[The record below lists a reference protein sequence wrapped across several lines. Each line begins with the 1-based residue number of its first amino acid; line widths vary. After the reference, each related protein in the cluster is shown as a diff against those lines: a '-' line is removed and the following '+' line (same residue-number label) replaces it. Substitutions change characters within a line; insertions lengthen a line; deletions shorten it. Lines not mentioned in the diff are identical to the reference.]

1 MVSIRTRNWSRGKV
15 KHYMSW
21 LKSQGI
27 RLFGVAELSKINIF
41 EPPFTYGISLG
52 IKLPNGVVDE
62 VMEGPT
68 HTYFHT
74 YRTTNALLDKV
85 AYQLTLKLEEE
96 GNRALY
102 IPASQ
107 TVDRQAIRGRV
118 SHKQVACG
126 AGLGYIGKSA
136 LFVSYEFGPRVRL
149 STVLTDGDLSDV
161 QRQLTEM
168 QGIAA
173 RREDGQCGSCDLCW
187 KACPCGAISGIEY
200 VSGMAREDF
209 FDAEKC
215 GNYMKKAYQ
224 HIGRGAVCGIC
235 MAVCPKGKGRF

>member
-1 MVSIRTRNWSRGKV
+1 MERWI
-15 KHYMSW
+15 SW

-27 RLFGVAELSKINIF
+27 RLFGVVALDKIKID
-41 EPPFTYGISLG
+41 EPGFTYGISLG

-62 VMEGPT
+62 VVNGPT

-74 YRTTNALLDKV
+74 YRTTNALLDRI
-85 AYQLTLKLEEE
+85 AYQLVLQLEQQ

-107 TVDRQAIRGRV
+107 TVERQAMRGRV

-136 LFVSYEFGPRVRL
+136 LFVSHEFGPRVRL
-149 STVLTDGDLSDV
+149 STVLTDADLSDV
-161 QRQLTEM
+161 ENKLAKERDSSLSEQLIGTCNDCNVC
-168 QGIAA
+168 Q
-173 RREDGQCGSCDLCW
+173 
-187 KACPCGAISGIEY
+187 KACPCGAISGREY
-200 VSGMAREDF
+200 VPGMAREDF

-215 GNYMKKAYQ
+215 SSHMKKAYQ
-224 HIGRGAVCGIC
+224 LIGRGAVCGIC
-235 MAVCPKGKGRF
+235 MAVCPKGKNRF